1 MHLQFTAQI
10 ISSSQTLSFRVVYE
24 FCFYVHCSCTI
35 QMYMLN
41 VYVKCMLPFVK
52 ILVLVSFPGAD
63 MNDTMMTD
71 EHRELRGTAGLLL
84 DSIIC
89 FKFHSTDAHHHNHI
103 WGSIVKF
110 SQTQYLLFS
119 THVVMEMWNNWGQ
132 SCCLFIAWRF
142 KLIIIHLILSGLFR
156 WCVSLIQFW
165 PGYHSLMRCS
175 PGHNAQREPRLWHV

>member
-1 MHLQFTAQI
+1 
-10 ISSSQTLSFRVVYE
+10 
-24 FCFYVHCSCTI
+24 
-35 QMYMLN
+35 
-41 VYVKCMLPFVK
+41 
-52 ILVLVSFPGAD
+52 

-119 THVVMEMWNNWGQ
+119 THVEMEMWNNAGQ

-142 KLIIIHLILSGLFR
+142 KLIIIHLILSGLFL
-156 WCVSLIQFW
+156 WCVSLIHFW
-165 PGYHSLMRCS
+165 PGYLWWDAVQPIMRSVS
-175 PGHNAQREPRLWHV
+175 PGCDMFRAAQVLNLSPADIRAGCHIPMMPVLGPHTIPCWHVLMENYHCIL